1 MSDAGAD
8 IRSQVRVLIL
18 LCTYNEVDNLPIAV
32 ERLFK
37 QLPDAHILVVDD
49 NSPDGTSDWVIQ
61 AGKTDPRLHLL
72 RRSGKLGLGSA
83 IREGI
88 GWFCDH
94 GYDYLINMDADLS
107 HRPEDT
113 PMLLDCCLQTGCDVA
128 VASRYLSG
136 GGFRGIPVHRR
147 LISWLLNRY
156 ATMILRLPISDC
168 SGSFRCYS
176 RAALERLDLQ
186 QLTCNGY
193 GFLEEILVQ
202 LHRSGCQFKEVPIWF
217 DMRQAG
223 KSKLSLKD
231 ALGALRVIH
240 RLAFVR
246 P

>member
-1 MSDAGAD
+1 MSDPGAD
-8 IRSQVRVLIL
+8 RRTQVRVLIL
-18 LCTYNEVDNLPIAV
+18 LCTYNEADNLPVAV

-49 NSPDGTSDWVIQ
+49 NSPDGTADWVLQ
-61 AGKTDPRLHLL
+61 FAKTDRRLHLL

-88 GWFCDH
+88 VWFRESD
-94 GYDYLINMDADLS
+94 YDYLINMDADLS
-107 HRPEDT
+107 HRPEDV
-113 PMLLDCCLQTGCDVA
+113 PALLDCCLQAGCDVA
-128 VASRYLSG
+128 VASRYMPG
-136 GGFRGIPVHRR
+136 GGFRAIPVHRR

-168 SGSFRCYS
+168 SGSFRCYR
-176 RAALERLDLQ
+176 RAALERMDLK
-186 QLTCNGY
+186 QLTCDGY
-193 GFLEEILVQ
+193 GFLEEILVHLQ
-202 LHRSGCQFKEVPIWF
+202 RSGCQFREIPIWF
-217 DMRQAG
+217 DSRLAG

-231 ALGALRVIH
+231 AIGALQVIH